1 MYTNNSY
8 CGLLHLHGVGTI
20 SEYIGQGKAERWMGV
35 FMGIQLSFTIIF
47 LSLFSREVIRGI
59 GFVLLYILNYPM
71 FEIGMSGGECES
83 VISVS
88 MSGGECESVISVSMS
103 GGECESVLSVSRF
116 YSIYN
121 PITFIPQYECTSH
134 TILLRNIYGECMS
147 LVSRVIQ
154 VTQTIEL

>member
-88 MSGGECESVISVSMS
+88 MSGGECESV
-103 GGECESVLSVSRF
+103 LSVSRF